1 MAVQPLAPAPG
12 SAAIQTLPGITAVAT
27 AAAAVVMVVLV
38 SAVLM
43 VKVEEVVEVNVEEV
57 VDTDQKMTLQPSIQR
72 KN

>member
-1 MAVQPLAPAPG
+1 M
-12 SAAIQTLPGITAVAT
+12 AT
-27 AAAAVVMVVLV
+27 AAAAVVMVVPV

-57 VDTDQKMTLQPSIQR
+57 VDTDQKMTLQPSMQR